1 MKFSAKITA
10 VTTAAMLFAVAAQ
23 NADACSRVLYTN
35 NGQATLNGRNM
46 DWPDAFHGTDMWYLP
61 RGMKRNSEATGK
73 TFSWKAKYASISAVT
88 YLIPGQGAVADGM
101 NEKGLVA
108 NLLWLEN
115 SDYGTRNPK
124 KRGLSIALWTQYVL
138 DNYATVEEAAKA
150 LANPKYQ
157 IDTRTIVA
165 NGETLKANLH
175 LAIADKTGDTAIV
188 EYADGKP
195 IVHHDRKYT
204 VMTNDPI
211 LDQQI
216 ANLNNYDG
224 LGGKKPLP
232 GTTDAADRFV
242 RGSYYLSKLPKPA
255 NYRQAG
261 ANLFSIMRN
270 MAQPFSTVKDPKHP
284 NSSATQ
290 WTSLADLDNGTYYF
304 ASATSPFIVWA
315 DFSGFNP
322 KMKTPMKLD
331 MSGDKDLGGDM
342 TAKFVPAEPFK
353 VLPLTN
359 DK

>member
-1 MKFSAKITA
+1 MVARRSMKLRVPTIAE
-10 VTTAAMLFAVAAQ
+10 
-23 NADACSRVLYTN
+23 NAPSC
-35 NGQATLNGRNM
+35 GRR
-46 DWPDAFHGTDMWYLP
+46 W
-61 RGMKRNSEATGK
+61 SE
-73 TFSWKAKYASISAVT
+73 IS
-88 YLIPGQGAVADGM
+88 M

-261 ANLFSIMRN
+261 ANLFSIMPWTWLRSPLSIISHLPVSLS
-270 MAQPFSTVKDPKHP
+270 QRVKYGALPK
-284 NSSATQ
+284 
-290 WTSLADLDNGTYYF
+290 
-304 ASATSPFIVWA
+304 
-315 DFSGFNP
+315 
-322 KMKTPMKLD
+322 
-331 MSGDKDLGGDM
+331 
-342 TAKFVPAEPFK
+342 
-353 VLPLTN
+353 
-359 DK
+359 